1 MKITNYSKQTIDQND
16 INEVIKTLKSKFL
29 TKGKK
34 TILFENKIKKYCKSR
49 YVCATINA
57 SSSLLMAC
65 KAIGLS
71 KNDIIWNS
79 SRRSEFVDGLAAPR

>member
-34 TILFENKIKKYCKSR
+34 PFYLKIK
-49 YVCATINA
+49 
-57 SSSLLMAC
+57 
-65 KAIGLS
+65 
-71 KNDIIWNS
+71 
-79 SRRSEFVDGLAAPR
+79 

>member
-34 TILFENKIKKYCKSR
+34 TILFEKPIHVIVKL
-49 YVCATINA
+49 
-57 SSSLLMAC
+57 SL
-65 KAIGLS
+65 
-71 KNDIIWNS
+71 
-79 SRRSEFVDGLAAPR
+79 SE